1 MLTHLATVQDLAHLE
16 QRVNVRFHALEA
28 QLGQRIDAGD
38 ERLGERID
46 AMDRGLGQ
54 GIGLLD
60 QSVVT
65 RLEASHDAEYDR
77 KLQNLESRL
86 VIELG
91 VLMTVL
97 LGAAS
102 ALQSLLR

>member
-1 MLTHLATVQDLAHLE
+1 MLTHLATMWDLPHLE
-16 QRVNVRFHALEA
+16 QRVNARFDALEA

-38 ERLGERID
+38 EWLGERID

-54 GIGLLD
+54 GIELLD
-60 QSVVT
+60 QSVIK
-65 RLEASHDAEYDR
+65 RLEASHAEYDR
-77 KLQNLESRL
+77 NLQNLESRF

-97 LGAAS
+97 LGAAG